1 LAVPRIGIDP
11 LGGALKPSNTL
22 IRRIRRFRATAAPP
36 ELFFVVGAASQ
47 YLGAALAVL
56 LFDRVAAAGM
66 ALLRVASAAVV
77 LLIWRRPKLER
88 TPRQW
93 PLIAAFGTSLALLNL
108 TFYLAI
114 ARVPVGTAVAIE
126 FAGPVAVAAFGSRR
140 ARDWLALTTGV
151 AGVLLVADAHFSHHG
166 AGVALALLAGVFWAA
181 YIVLGH
187 RVAGAGAGVDSL
199 ALAMLVGALAI
210 APFTAAKAGPAF
222 SDPLLL
228 AAALGV
234 GLLSSVVPY
243 AIDQFT
249 LRRLARHR
257 FALTLAVLPAT
268 AAVIGSIVLGQ
279 LPTVGEVC
287 GIVLV
292 MAAIVL
298 TQGTQEPDPSGES
311 GG

>member
-1 LAVPRIGIDP
+1 M
-11 LGGALKPSNTL
+11 
-22 IRRIRRFRATAAPP
+22 RRFRATAAPP
-36 ELFFVVGAASQ
+36 ELFFVVGAVSQ

-56 LFDRVAAAGM
+56 LFDRVAAAGV
-66 ALLRVASAAVV
+66 ALLRVAGAAVV
-77 LLIWRRPKLER
+77 LLIWRRPRLER
-88 TPRQW
+88 TARQW
-93 PLIAAFGTSLALLNL
+93 LLIVAFGTALALMNL

-140 ARDWLALTTGV
+140 RRDWVALVTGV
-151 AGVLLVADAHFSHHG
+151 AGVLLVADARISHHG

-187 RVAGAGAGVDSL
+187 RVARARAGAGVDSL
-199 ALAMLVGALAI
+199 ALAMLVGAIAI

-228 AAALGV
+228 AAVLGV

-279 LPTVGEVC
+279 LPTLIEAL
-287 GIVLV
+287 GILLV
-292 MAAIVL
+292 MAAIL
-298 TQGTQEPDPSGES
+298 ITQGTQAPDPVGATA
-311 GG
+311 G

>member
-1 LAVPRIGIDP
+1 M
-11 LGGALKPSNTL
+11 
-22 IRRIRRFRATAAPP
+22 RRFRATAAPP
-36 ELFFVVGAASQ
+36 ELFFVVGAVSQ

-56 LFDRVAAAGM
+56 LFDRVSAAGV
-66 ALLRVASAAVV
+66 ALLRVAGAAVV
-77 LLIWRRPKLER
+77 LLIWRRPRLER
-88 TPRQW
+88 TRRQW
-93 PLIAAFGTSLALLNL
+93 LLIAAFGIALALMNL

-140 ARDWLALTTGV
+140 PRDWVALATGV
-151 AGVLLVADAHFSHHG
+151 AGVLLVADARFSHHG
-166 AGVALALLAGVFWAA
+166 AGVALALLAGVFWAG

-228 AAALGV
+228 AAVLGV

-279 LPTVGEVC
+279 LPTVGEVF
-287 GIVLV
+287 GIALV
-292 MAAIVL
+292 MAAIVV
-298 TQGTQEPDPSGES
+298 TQTTAALDPVDATAA
-311 GG
+311 

>member
-1 LAVPRIGIDP
+1 M
-11 LGGALKPSNTL
+11 
-22 IRRIRRFRATAAPP
+22 RRFRISTAPP
-36 ELFFVVGAASQ
+36 ELFFVVGAVSQ

-56 LFDRVAAAGM
+56 LFDRVAAAGV
-66 ALLRVASAAVV
+66 ALLRVAGAALV
-77 LLIWRRPKLER
+77 LLIWRRPRFER
-88 TPRQW
+88 TRRQW
-93 PLIAAFGTSLALLNL
+93 LLTAAFGIALALMNL

-140 ARDWLALTTGV
+140 PRDWVALATGV
-151 AGVLLVADAHFSHHG
+151 AGVLLVADARLSHHG

-187 RVAGAGAGVDSL
+187 RVAGAGGGVDSL
-199 ALAMLVGALAI
+199 ALAMVVGALAI
-210 APFTAAKAGPAF
+210 APFSAAKAGPAF
-222 SDPLLL
+222 RDPLLL
-228 AAALGV
+228 AAVLGV

-249 LRRLARHR
+249 LRRLARQR

-279 LPTVGEVC
+279 LPTLGEVF
-287 GIVLV
+287 GIALV

-298 TQGTQEPDPSGES
+298 TQSTQAPDAVGATA
-311 GG
+311 G